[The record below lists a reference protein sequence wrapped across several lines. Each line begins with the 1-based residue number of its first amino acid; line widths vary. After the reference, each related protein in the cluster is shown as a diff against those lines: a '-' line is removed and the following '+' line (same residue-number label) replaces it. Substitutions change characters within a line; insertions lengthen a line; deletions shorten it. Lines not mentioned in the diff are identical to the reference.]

1 MNQKSRAFAV
11 TAALLAASF
20 AAGPSVAQRQGGILK
35 IYMLDSPASMS
46 IHEEATVVAE
56 RPVMGVFN
64 NLVMFDQHVQQNS
77 LGSIIP
83 DLAIGWSWNEDGTDL
98 TFPLREGVQRGVE
111 HQARLDCLPVDIVE
125 ELAGT
130 VAGDGFVVPVEVGQ
144 HAVHINEDH
153 GRLAAAIVNRPWL
166 SEECAVFGGS
176 MRSPGAVLRD
186 LTVPDA
192 PGSRRSRGAALGSL
206 VDTF

>member
-20 AAGPSVAQRQGGILK
+20 ATGPSVAQIQGGILK

-77 LGSIIP
+77 LGSIVP
-83 DLAIGWSWNEDGTDL
+83 DLANGWAGKKDWTDP
-98 TFPLREGVQRGVE
+98 TFPPCAGVKWHGVR
-111 HQARLDCLPVDIVE
+111 A
-125 ELAGT
+125 
-130 VAGDGFVVPVEVGQ
+130 
-144 HAVHINEDH
+144 
-153 GRLAAAIVNRPWL
+153 
-166 SEECAVFGGS
+166 
-176 MRSPGAVLRD
+176 
-186 LTVPDA
+186 LTA
-192 PGSRRSRGAALGSL
+192 
-206 VDTF
+206 